1 MPILIT
7 NFKNSDRTS
16 VSRPCQSKCTDF
28 LRGCFSVVNRHLA
41 QSQRV
46 ADDTYRRQRLF
57 HRRVEIRH
65 GRKRKLSRLDIL
77 NHGSSQRALAGEL
90 LHHHSFINSGAAPSP
105 ACKACRNRFGAS
117 APMLYPHA
125 APLPRTTN
133 VTMYRLRFFN
143 HAQALAKKAQPARS
157 AMSVANRSCNQFGVC
172 WPIKSVLVNA
182 VASRPRR
189 QYRHRQGRPIN
200 AG

>member
-7 NFKNSDRTS
+7 NFKNADRTS
-16 VSRPCQSKCTDF
+16 VTRPCQSKCTDF

-41 QSQRV
+41 QAQRM
-46 ADDTYRRQRLF
+46 ADDTYRRQRLSD
-57 HRRVEIRH
+57 RRVEILHR
-65 GRKRKLSRLDIL
+65 RKRKLSRLNIL
-77 NHGSSQRALAGEL
+77 NHGSSQRALAGQL

-105 ACKACRNRFGAS
+105 ACKACGNRFGAS

-133 VTMYRLRFFN
+133 VTMFRLRFFN
-143 HAQALAKKAQPARS
+143 HAQARAKKGQSARS
-157 AMSVANRSCNQFGVC
+157 TMGMANRSCTQVDVC
-172 WPIKSVLVNA
+172 WPIKSVPVNA
-182 VASRPRR
+182 VAARPRR
-189 QYRHRQGRPIN
+189 QYRHRPGRAIN